1 VPAVLLVV
9 TTAAAVGYAMASL
22 LPPMIALLLSQVLVF
37 GVLLFSPINY
47 PAERLPEWM
56 QTIHSIL
63 PVQAM
68 GEVIRGSLA
77 ADTFPLTA
85 GPFALLTIW
94 CAAALALS
102 YITLQRRA

>member
-1 VPAVLLVV
+1 
-9 TTAAAVGYAMASL
+9 MASV
-22 LPPMIALLLSQVLVF
+22 LPPMMAMLLSQVLVF

-56 QTIHSIL
+56 QTIHSVL

-68 GEVIRGSLA
+68 GEVVRGSLA
-77 ADTFPLTA
+77 SDVFPLA
-85 GPFALLTIW
+85 AAPFGTLAMW

-102 YITLQRRA
+102 YVTLQRRV